1 MQKSFSII
9 IHFYFRQHD
18 PYKNTVKGTD
28 REQKKKYRNIQVK
41 HTNTE
46 PHNKS
51 TNNIYVKMIQ
61 NTRRKRTQTS

>member
-28 REQKKKYRNIQVK
+28 RQRTEEKVQK
-41 HTNTE
+41 HTSET
-46 PHNKS
+46 H
-51 TNNIYVKMIQ
+51 
-61 NTRRKRTQTS
+61 